1 MNSRQSH
8 FGPAHAEP
16 AGAEPAHVA
25 PASQQPGVAEPPAR
39 RAYRSTLRAEQ
50 AGETRRRL
58 LTAAGACFAERGY
71 AGTSLKAIAD
81 RAGVSVETVQLN
93 GPKSDIL
100 LAAYEQ
106 QFIGEEGRRSL
117 LERDV
122 VQHLLELTEPTAMVA
137 GIVDFLASANA
148 QSAALAAAFE
158 AAALS
163 DPKIDEVLRGLGKRA
178 RNDARAATRLI
189 ASRGGVSSG
198 RPLDEVGDELWFVMR
213 PPHYLALVEHAGWTF
228 EQYRGWLARSAEAL
242 LL

>member
-8 FGPAHAEP
+8 FGPADAEP
-16 AGAEPAHVA
+16 AQAEPASRQ
-25 PASQQPGVAEPPAR
+25 PAIAEPPAR

-50 AGETRRRL
+50 AGVTRRRL

-93 GPKSDIL
+93 GPKSDLL

-106 QFIGEEGRRSL
+106 QFIGEEGQRSL

-178 RNDARAATRLI
+178 RNDADPARVTDGVGELV
-189 ASRGGVSSG
+189 GGGHENV
-198 RPLDEVGDELWFVMR
+198 L
-213 PPHYLALVEHAGWTF
+213 
-228 EQYRGWLARSAEAL
+228 RSATLGQPGEQHAVRGAEHPVERPG
-242 LL
+242 